1 MDYYILDKT
10 NIVEYLHGIKNV
22 KNYFGDAALEIDEIG
37 DGNLN
42 FVFIVKSKEDNTK
55 ALIVKQAVPYLRC
68 VGVEFPLN
76 RDQMTYEI
84 RALKSYS
91 LQSPEHTPKIYDAN
105 EEMSAIVIEFLAE
118 HIIMRKGLIAQVIYP
133 KFADHIS
140 TFLANNLFKTSSLC
154 LDSTSK
160 RKLINQFNNN
170 TELCKLTEDFVFT
183 FAFMEHDSNDD
194 YANNHESAQKLFSD
208 MKFKKAVLELKYKFM
223 NQTDTLLHGDLHTG
237 SIMLNKKETYIIDPE
252 FAFIGPFGFDV
263 GALIGN
269 LIMSYTSH
277 MALKTEIT
285 YCEWLLDLIAEILL
299 KFENKFLALWNEEK
313 ESALLHPGFLNE
325 EEEVDLYKKEFMLNI
340 LRDSVGYAGCKMTR
354 RMFGIAGV
362 EDIRE
367 IIDLDVRNKAIKHT
381 LKISKKFVKHYKEI
395 EKIEEEKVRKRCR
408 DQKVQA
414 VKHAL
419 RYCISCVCLVR
430 REEDKEE
437 A

>member
-10 NIVEYLHGIKNV
+10 NIVKYLHGIKNV
-22 KNYFGDAALEIDEIG
+22 KNYFGEDSLTINEIG

-42 FVFIVKSKEDNTK
+42 FVFIIKSVEDTSK
-55 ALIVKQAVPYLRC
+55 ALILKQAVPYLRC
-68 VGVEFPLN
+68 VGEEFPLN
-76 RDQMTYEI
+76 RERMTYEI
-84 RALKSYS
+84 RALQSYS
-91 LQSPEHTPKIYDAN
+91 QQTPEHTPIIYDAN
-105 EEMSAIVIEFLAE
+105 EEMSAIVMQFLGE
-118 HIIMRKGLIAQVIYP
+118 HIIMRKGLISQVIYP

-140 TFLANNLFKTSSLC
+140 TFLANNLFKTSSLH

-160 RKLINQFNNN
+160 RKLINQFNSN

-183 FAFMEHDSNDD
+183 FAFMEHDTNDS
-194 YANNHESAQKLFSD
+194 YSNNHESAQKLFAD

-237 SIMLNKKETYIIDPE
+237 SIMLNKKDTFIIDPE
-252 FAFIGPFGFDV
+252 FSFVGPFGFDV

-277 MALKTEIT
+277 IAQESEIT
-285 YCEWLLDLIAEILL
+285 YCEWLLDLIAEVLL
-299 KFENKFLALWNEEK
+299 KFENKFLELWDSQSESSLILPGYLNEK
-313 ESALLHPGFLNE
+313 ELQEF
-325 EEEVDLYKKEFMLNI
+325 KKEFMLNI

-367 IIDLDVRNKAIKHT
+367 ISDLDVRNKAIKHT

-395 EKIEEEKVRKRCR
+395 EKIEDIINIIKG
-408 DQKVQA
+408 
-414 VKHAL
+414 
-419 RYCISCVCLVR
+419 
-430 REEDKEE
+430 
-437 A
+437 

>member
-10 NIVEYLHGIKNV
+10 NIVKYLHSIKNV
-22 KNYFGDAALEIDEIG
+22 KNYFGEDTLSIDEIG

-42 FVFIVKSKEDNTK
+42 FVFIIKSIQDDSK
-55 ALIVKQAVPYLRC
+55 ALILKQAVPYLRC
-68 VGVEFPLN
+68 VGEEFPLN
-76 RDQMTYEI
+76 RERMTYEI
-84 RALKSYS
+84 RALQSYS
-91 LQSPEHTPKIYDAN
+91 QQTPDYTPIIYDAN
-105 EEMSAIVIEFLAE
+105 EQMSAVVMQFLDE

-140 TFLANNLFKTSSLC
+140 TFLAENLFKTSSLC

-160 RKLINQFNNN
+160 RQLISQFNSN

-183 FAFMEHDSNDD
+183 FAFMDHDTNDSF
-194 YANNHESAQKLFSD
+194 AQGHESAQKLFKD

-237 SIMLNKKETYIIDPE
+237 SIMLNKKDTYIIDPE
-252 FAFIGPFGFDV
+252 FSFVGPFGFDV

-277 MALKTEIT
+277 IALESEIT
-285 YCEWLLDLIAEILL
+285 YCEWLLDLVEEVLL
-299 KFENKFLALWNEEK
+299 KFENKFLELWDTQNESSLILPGYLDEK
-313 ESALLHPGFLNE
+313 ELKEF
-325 EEEVDLYKKEFMLNI
+325 KKEFMLNI

-367 IIDLDVRNKAIKHT
+367 IKDLDVRNKAIKHT

-395 EKIEEEKVRKRCR
+395 EKIEDVIKIIKG
-408 DQKVQA
+408 
-414 VKHAL
+414 
-419 RYCISCVCLVR
+419 
-430 REEDKEE
+430 
-437 A
+437 

>member
-10 NIVEYLHGIKNV
+10 NIVKYLHSIKNV
-22 KNYFGDAALEIDEIG
+22 KNYFGEDTLSIDEIG

-42 FVFIVKSKEDNTK
+42 FVFIIKSIQDDSK
-55 ALIVKQAVPYLRC
+55 ALILKQAVPYLRC
-68 VGVEFPLN
+68 VGEEFPLN
-76 RDQMTYEI
+76 RERMTYEI
-84 RALKSYS
+84 RALQSYS
-91 LQSPEHTPKIYDAN
+91 QQTPDYTPIIYDAN
-105 EEMSAIVIEFLAE
+105 EQMSAVVMQFLDE
-118 HIIMRKGLIAQVIYP
+118 HIIMRKGLIEQVIYP

-140 TFLANNLFKTSSLC
+140 TFLAENLFKTSSLC

-160 RKLINQFNNN
+160 RQLISQFNSN

-183 FAFMEHDSNDD
+183 FAFMDHDTNDSF
-194 YANNHESAQKLFSD
+194 AQGHESAQKLFKD

-237 SIMLNKKETYIIDPE
+237 SIMLNKKDTYIIDPE
-252 FAFIGPFGFDV
+252 FSFVGPFGFDV

-277 MALKTEIT
+277 IALESEIT
-285 YCEWLLDLIAEILL
+285 YCEWLLDLVEEVLL
-299 KFENKFLALWNEEK
+299 KFENKFLELWDTQNESSLILPGYLDEK
-313 ESALLHPGFLNE
+313 ELKEF
-325 EEEVDLYKKEFMLNI
+325 KKEFMLNI

-367 IIDLDVRNKAIKHT
+367 IKDLDVRNKAIKHT

-395 EKIEEEKVRKRCR
+395 EKIEDVIKIIKG
-408 DQKVQA
+408 
-414 VKHAL
+414 
-419 RYCISCVCLVR
+419 
-430 REEDKEE
+430 
-437 A
+437 